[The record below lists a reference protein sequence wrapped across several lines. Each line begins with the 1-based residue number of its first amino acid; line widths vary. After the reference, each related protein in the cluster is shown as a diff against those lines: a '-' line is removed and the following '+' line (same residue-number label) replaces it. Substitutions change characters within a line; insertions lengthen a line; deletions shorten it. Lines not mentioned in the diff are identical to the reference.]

1 MTYTISEIADRM
13 GVSVHTLRF
22 YDKEGILPFVDRVNG
37 RRVFKDEDFAWLKVI
52 NCLKNTGMPLREI
65 RTYIEL
71 CQQGDASLQ
80 ERYDLILRQKENLE
94 KQFRQL
100 QNDMQELEYKVWYY
114 ETALEAG
121 TEDINKGHPCNQTL
135 EPDTIPEDA
144 HEYAQHYLEA
154 NKEENI

>member
-13 GVSVHTLRF
+13 GVSVHTLHF

-37 RRVFKDEDFAWLKVI
+37 RRVFKDEDFARLKVI

-121 TEDINKGHPCNQTL
+121 TEDIHKGHPCNPTL

-144 HEYAQHYLEA
+144 REYAQHYLEA
-154 NKEENI
+154 NKEENV